1 MDHETLKNAEED
13 QRIQDELRL
22 KPEGYEIRGLD
33 KYYERH
39 PERDPDRGTKK
50 MLAEHFPGQ
59 DVNMLLKK
67 FKELAAVR
75 GGKRRSRKQNTKKR
89 QQRRRKSRRSQ

>member
-1 MDHETLKNAEED
+1 MDAKALENAEED

-22 KPEGYEIRGLD
+22 KPAGYEIRGLD
-33 KYYERH
+33 EYYERH
-39 PERDPDRGTKK
+39 PERDPDRDIKEMLAKKFPGKDLKK
-50 MLAEHFPGQ
+50 MYAR
-59 DVNMLLKK
+59 